1 MDREC
6 ICKIRDIYSNIAA
19 FEAQLQRQLHLNMND
34 AMLLCIVA
42 EHENISSGE
51 LADELQL
58 TPSNA
63 SKVIASLENRNLIKR
78 KTCKEDKRCMR
89 FAITKDGKELLEH
102 FTCDSLQLPEQ
113 LQSLT
118 I

>member
-6 ICKIRDIYSNIAA
+6 ICKIRDIYRNIAA

-63 SKVIASLENRNLIKR
+63 SKVIASLEILSSERHVK
-78 KTCKEDKRCMR
+78 KTSVACALLSPKMEKSCWNTLHVTHFNCPNSCKV
-89 FAITKDGKELLEH
+89 
-102 FTCDSLQLPEQ
+102 
-113 LQSLT
+113 
-118 I
+118 

>member
-6 ICKIRDIYSNIAA
+6 ICKIRDIYRNIAA
-19 FEAQLQRQLHLNMND
+19 FEAQLQRQLHLNM
-34 AMLLCIVA
+34 
-42 EHENISSGE
+42 
-51 LADELQL
+51 
-58 TPSNA
+58 
-63 SKVIASLENRNLIKR
+63 
-78 KTCKEDKRCMR
+78 
-89 FAITKDGKELLEH
+89 KDGKELLEH